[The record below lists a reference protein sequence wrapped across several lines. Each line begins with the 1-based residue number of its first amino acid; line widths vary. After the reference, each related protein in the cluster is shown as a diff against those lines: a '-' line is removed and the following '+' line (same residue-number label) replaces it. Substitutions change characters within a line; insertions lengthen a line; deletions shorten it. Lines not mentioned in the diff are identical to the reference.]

1 MTKWKNNNVDI
12 GKVKE
17 NSKTILK
24 FETKEELKIKEV
36 KPGCG
41 SCTTIKGVT
50 PTELIVEYKAGTI
63 PTHLTKLG
71 TKELFIT
78 KNILVSYEDG
88 SLEKLYFKGWLVK

>member
-1 MTKWKNNNVDI
+1 MTKWKNNNLDI
-12 GKVKE
+12 GKVQE
-17 NSKTILK
+17 NRKKVFK
-24 FETKEELKIKEV
+24 FEAKEELKIKEI

-50 PTELIVEYKAGTI
+50 PTELTVEYRAGSI
-63 PTHLTKLG
+63 PVHLVKSG

-78 KNILVSYEDG
+78 KSILVSYEDG